1 MGNMMVLAENAGGG
15 VGMTISSVLEGV
27 SDVLNAVVTTCT
39 GNPVTM
45 AIIGMSVVGVGV
57 GLFRRFLHV
66 GQ

>member
-1 MGNMMVLAENAGGG
+1 MELSA
-15 VGMTISSVLEGV
+15 VLEGV
-27 SDVLNAVVTTCT
+27 STVISSVVTACT

-57 GLFRRFLHV
+57 GLFRKFLHV